1 MMSSGFPVKTLAEFF
16 RPQPARVPGV
26 VVIRLLLGFHARHL
40 HLFGVDDD
48 HVIAGIEERRVLGAF
63 LPHQDAG
70 DLGGQPAED
79 LP

>member
-1 MMSSGFPVKTLAEFF
+1 
-16 RPQPARVPGV
+16 